1 MSIDRLTDFMLRL
14 YLRRG
19 AKATAARMKREVS
32 QACPSSDSARY
43 TAAALCDFF
52 YRVARIVSVR
62 TPRDMS
68 RLIEEEKGRAL
79 DKYAK

>member
-1 MSIDRLTDFMLRL
+1 MLRL

-19 AKATAARMKREVS
+19 AKATAARIKHEVS
-32 QACPSSDSARY
+32 PACPSSDSARY

-52 YRVARIVSVR
+52 YRMARTVSVR
-62 TPRDMS
+62 TLRDMS
-68 RLIEEEKGRAL
+68 RLIEEEKERAL